1 MTPDG
6 EPNATAVNNVG
17 RETAVQSMAH
27 MTIAKAHLREL
38 IKARVHTRAASRAFK
53 HLDRAMEILTE
64 AIRGDATKEQE
75 PNLELPSP

>member
-1 MTPDG
+1 MTSDVDPK
-6 EPNATAVNNVG
+6 ATTAENTDSDTD

-53 HLDRAMEILTE
+53 HVDRAMEILTE
-64 AIRGDATKEQE
+64 AIRGDAPKEQ
-75 PNLELPSP
+75 

>member
-1 MTPDG
+1 MTSDEDPK
-6 EPNATAVNNVG
+6 ASAVDNTD

-53 HLDRAMEILTE
+53 HLDRAMEILKE
-64 AIRGDATKEQE
+64 AIRGEGPKDG
-75 PNLELPSP
+75 

>member
-1 MTPDG
+1 MAPADDDAKSTT
-6 EPNATAVNNVG
+6 TAGDAN

-64 AIRGDATKEQE
+64 AIRGDPPKEQ
-75 PNLELPSP
+75 

>member
-1 MTPDG
+1 MTSDDDPKV
-6 EPNATAVNNVG
+6 TAVDHAD

-38 IKARVHTRAASRAFK
+38 VKARVHTRAASRAFK

-64 AIRGDATKEQE
+64 AIRGDASKER
-75 PNLELPSP
+75 

>member
-6 EPNATAVNNVG
+6 ESKAATAENTD

-64 AIRGDATKEQE
+64 AIRGDAPKE
-75 PNLELPSP
+75 

>member
-1 MTPDG
+1 MTPSG
-6 EPNATAVNNVG
+6 ESKATTVDNAD

-38 IKARVHTRAASRAFK
+38 IKARVHARAASRAFK

-64 AIRGDATKEQE
+64 AIRGDAPKER
-75 PNLELPSP
+75 

>member
-1 MTPDG
+1 MTSDG
-6 EPNATAVNNVG
+6 EPKATAVDNTD

-38 IKARVHTRAASRAFK
+38 IRARVHTRAASRAFK

-64 AIRGDATKEQE
+64 AIRGDA
-75 PNLELPSP
+75 PNDQ

>member
-6 EPNATAVNNVG
+6 EPKATPVDNVG

-38 IKARVHTRAASRAFK
+38 IKGRVHTRAASRAFK

-64 AIRGDATKEQE
+64 AIRGDIPKEQ
-75 PNLELPSP
+75 

>member
-1 MTPDG
+1 MAAADDDAKATTSG
-6 EPNATAVNNVG
+6 NAD

-64 AIRGDATKEQE
+64 AIRGDTPKED
-75 PNLELPSP
+75 

>member
-1 MTPDG
+1 MTLPDA
-6 EPNATAVNNVG
+6 PDAPDATNTDKAG

-64 AIRGDATKEQE
+64 AIRADASKEQ
-75 PNLELPSP
+75 

>member
-6 EPNATAVNNVG
+6 EPKATAVDHAN
-17 RETAVQSMAH
+17 RQTAVQSMAL

-64 AIRGDATKEQE
+64 AIRSDAPNEQ
-75 PNLELPSP
+75 

>member
-1 MTPDG
+1 MAPADDSESTTVD
-6 EPNATAVNNVG
+6 NTD
-17 RETAVQSMAH
+17 RETAVPSMAH

-64 AIRGDATKEQE
+64 AIRGDAPKEQ
-75 PNLELPSP
+75 

>member
-1 MTPDG
+1 MTSDEDPKAPAVD
-6 EPNATAVNNVG
+6 NAG

-64 AIRGDATKEQE
+64 AIRGEGPKGG
-75 PNLELPSP
+75 

>member
-6 EPNATAVNNVG
+6 EPKAAPVDNSD

-64 AIRGDATKEQE
+64 AIRGDAPED
-75 PNLELPSP
+75 P

>member
-1 MTPDG
+1 MAAADDDAKATTSG
-6 EPNATAVNNVG
+6 NAG

-64 AIRGDATKEQE
+64 AIRGDTPKED
-75 PNLELPSP
+75 

>member
-1 MTPDG
+1 MTSDD
-6 EPNATAVNNVG
+6 EPKATAVDNTH

-64 AIRGDATKEQE
+64 AIRGDAPKEG
-75 PNLELPSP
+75 

>member
-1 MTPDG
+1 MTSDE
-6 EPNATAVNNVG
+6 EPKPTAVDSVD

-64 AIRGDATKEQE
+64 AIRGEPPKEQ
-75 PNLELPSP
+75 